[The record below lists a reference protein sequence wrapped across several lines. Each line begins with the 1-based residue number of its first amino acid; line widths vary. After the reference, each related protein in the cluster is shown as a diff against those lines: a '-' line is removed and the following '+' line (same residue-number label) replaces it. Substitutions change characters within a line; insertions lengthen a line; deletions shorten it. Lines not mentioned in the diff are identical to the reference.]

1 MERFFAALQNVFLVE
16 LPREVGVNAVLVRA
30 GVILGK
36 VVDVLEVEGR
46 RVGQMKLMTESVDG
60 LLEHLPGGRAQLVD
74 NSTTVYVCLTEQD
87 ASLFQDSPI
96 ADNRNALMLQVTN
109 LDGRLC
115 QVMTNGASRRETR
128 PGISSPPVPSV
139 S

>member
-87 ASLFQDSPI
+87 ASLFRT
-96 ADNRNALMLQVTN
+96 A
-109 LDGRLC
+109 RLR
-115 QVMTNGASRRETR
+115 TTETHSCFR
-128 PGISSPPVPSV
+128 
-139 S
+139 